1 MTDDIE
7 QLLAFG
13 RMGLETGYYDQAS
26 GYFKQVLELDPSNQ
40 EATKGLAR
48 ANEMLL
54 RGGGVRW
61 TQRIKPA
68 RQDQPV
74 EPTPTVGPPRSVLG
88 ISMQERQ
95 RSPVQ
100 GAQKQSGL
108 DNIEE
113 DSMESKTDD
122 SLQWLGSQL
131 KNVSIKTWIIVF
143 TKMGVAYMFLMTIL
157 AVVAL
162 VVSLI
167 LAKVDIS
174 IMEVLGD
181 FL

>member
-7 QLLAFG
+7 RLLAFG
-13 RMGLETGYYDQAS
+13 RMGLETGYYDQAR
-26 GYFKQVLELDPSNQ
+26 GYFEQVLELDPSNQ

-74 EPTPTVGPPRSVLG
+74 EPTPTAEPQRTVPGVST
-88 ISMQERQ
+88 QERQ

-100 GAQKQSGL
+100 GAQGRSGL
-108 DNIEE
+108 DNKEE
-113 DSMESKTDD
+113 DSMESRDD
-122 SLQWLGSQL
+122 NGLQWLASQL

-143 TKMGVAYMFLMTIL
+143 AKMGVAYVLLMTIL
-157 AVVAL
+157 TVIAL

-167 LAKVDIS
+167 LAKIGIS
-174 IMEVLGD
+174 ILEVLSG
-181 FL
+181 L